1 MIRAVVVAVGLVG
14 VLAACSTPS
23 EREGSAV
30 PYSVAGSGSAAG
42 DPSEVAARGVIARN
56 RSEVIQAT
64 GDATLPWLAKFPFN
78 VDGVVLVF
86 GGSRPTGGY
95 ALAVTDL
102 RRVGNALQAEARLVA
117 PPENALTTQA
127 FSDPYVALGVSA
139 TDLEGI
145 TNVTVQVRE

>member
-1 MIRAVVVAVGLVG
+1 MIRVAVAVLGLVG
-14 VLAACSTPS
+14 LLAACSAPDDRAGT
-23 EREGSAV
+23 AV

-42 DPSEVAARGVIARN
+42 DPSEAAARGVIARN

-78 VDGVVLVF
+78 VDGVLLVF

-95 ALAVTDL
+95 ALAVTEL
-102 RRVGNALQAEARLVA
+102 RRDGATLRVEARLVA

-127 FSDPYVALGVSA
+127 FSDPYVALGVGA
-139 TDLEGI
+139 PDLEGVA
-145 TNVTVQVRE
+145 NVTVSVRE